1 MHAWIK
7 RSAKVIAIVVGLF
20 GFGVESEAVVVFSEN
35 FETVSPG
42 KYVGPGLTV
51 GQFDLVSGSVDVF
64 PTSSPPC
71 STAGDSTKCVN
82 LDGGQPPTG
91 TSGATLRASL
101 SPGTYDLSFDLAGS
115 QSNDTN
121 TTRLFF
127 GEISNLP
134 ITRAPNAPFTTLQFT
149 ATVTAANPF
158 LVFFQ
163 EGSDGAGN
171 LLDNVVVSTH
181 VPEPAT
187 ILLMF
192 TGLAGLSLSRRIR
205 HNRSNRRIG

>member
-1 MHAWIK
+1 MHGWIK
-7 RSAKVIAIVVGLF
+7 GSAKVIAIIVALF

-35 FETVSPG
+35 FETVTPG

-51 GQFDLVSGSVDVF
+51 GQFELVSGSVDVF
-64 PTSSPPC
+64 PASSAPC
-71 STAGDSTKCVN
+71 STALDTTKCVN
-82 LDGGQPPTG
+82 LDGGQPIA

-127 GEISNLP
+127 GEISNFP

-181 VPEPAT
+181 IPEPAT

-192 TGLAGLSLSRRIR
+192 AGLAGFGLSRRIR